1 MADFDNINQIQRN
14 MALRLSSE
22 AKMDNTLSLL
32 MIIQGLVPDKFGRVQ
47 RELVVLEAT
56 QQGLNENE
64 VDHLIDELLRNR
76 TLKEEGDYLFL

>member
-1 MADFDNINQIQRN
+1 MTDFDNINQIQKN

-32 MIIQGLVPDKFGRVQ
+32 MVIQGLVPDKFGRVQ

-56 QQGLNENE
+56 QQGMPENE
-64 VDHLIDELLRNR
+64 VDNLIDELIKNK
-76 TLKEEGDYLFL
+76 TLKEQGDYLLL